1 MGQFRQ
7 ISTFVEVVAKGSL
20 SAAARA
26 EGIAPAMIGR
36 RLDAL
41 EQRLGVKLL
50 QRTTRKLAL
59 TNEGAAFLE
68 DCQRILGELEE
79 AEAAV
84 AERSVKASGHLLISA
99 PAGFGRQHVAPLIPS
114 FVAEHRDVTVSLNL
128 NDRLVDLIGEGIDVA
143 IRIAS
148 LSDSSLVSTKLADNQ
163 RVLVGSPAYLK
174 RAGTPRIPADL
185 AKHNC
190 LAISSEGSQRGWTFR
205 ENGKNVI
212 LKVAGN
218 MVCNDGEVLHDWALA
233 GKGLA
238 WRSMWEVGAEIASGQ
253 LVTVL
258 DQFAA
263 PGNDIYA
270 VFAQRRHLP
279 LRIRAFVDFLRHSY
293 SQPITGANALSEDAG
308 PAGASAAS
316 RLRCSP
322 LRARTD
328 VRFSATSAF
337 ATMCAGVTQEQSRSL
352 PLTQSTQKRAAE
364 PIKHTQ
370 NPCLTEI

>member
-7 ISTFVEVVAKGSL
+7 ISTFVEVVSKGSL

-41 EQRLGVKLL
+41 ESRLGVKLL

-68 DCQRILGELEE
+68 DCQRILTELEE
-79 AEAAV
+79 AESAV
-84 AERSVKASGHLLISA
+84 AERSAHATGHLMISA

-114 FVAEHRDVTVSLNL
+114 FLAEHRDVSITLNMS
-128 NDRLVDLIGEGIDVA
+128 DRVVDIVGEGIDVA

-148 LSDSSLVSTKLADNQ
+148 LSDSSLVSVKLADNE
-163 RVLVGSPAYLK
+163 RVVVGAPSYLK
-174 RAGTPRIPADL
+174 RHGVPQTLADL
-185 AKHNC
+185 SKHNC

-205 ENGKNVI
+205 ENGKNVV

-218 MVCNDGEVLHDWALA
+218 MGSNDGQVLHDWALA

-238 WRSMWEVGAEIASGQ
+238 WRSMWEVGNEIAEGKLQ
-253 LVTVL
+253 TVL
-258 DQFAA
+258 DQHSA

-279 LRIRAFVDFLRHSY
+279 LRIRAFVDFLRHTY
-293 SQPITGANALSEDAG
+293 AQPEYWRKT
-308 PAGASAAS
+308 
-316 RLRCSP
+316 
-322 LRARTD
+322 
-328 VRFSATSAF
+328 V
-337 ATMCAGVTQEQSRSL
+337 
-352 PLTQSTQKRAAE
+352 K
-364 PIKHTQ
+364 
-370 NPCLTEI
+370 

>member
-7 ISTFVEVVAKGSL
+7 ISTFVEVVSKGSL

-41 EQRLGVKLL
+41 ESRLGVKLL

-68 DCQRILGELEE
+68 DCQRILAELEE
-79 AEAAV
+79 AETAV
-84 AERSVKASGHLLISA
+84 AERSAHATGHLMISA

-114 FVAEHRDVTVSLNL
+114 FLAEHRDVSVTLNMS
-128 NDRLVDLIGEGIDVA
+128 DRVVDIVGEGIDVA

-148 LSDSSLVSTKLADNQ
+148 LSDSNLVSVKLADNE
-163 RVLVGSPAYLK
+163 RVVVAAPSYLK
-174 RAGTPRIPADL
+174 RHGEPKTLADL

-205 ENGKNVI
+205 DNGKNVVM
-212 LKVAGN
+212 KVNGN
-218 MVCNDGEVLHDWALA
+218 MGSNDGQVLHDWALA

-238 WRSMWEVGAEIASGQ
+238 WRSMWEVGNEIEAGKLQ
-253 LVTVL
+253 TVL
-258 DQFAA
+258 NEHAA

-279 LRIRAFVDFLRHSY
+279 LRIRAFVDFLRHTY
-293 SQPITGANALSEDAG
+293 AQPDYWRKSW
-308 PAGASAAS
+308 
-316 RLRCSP
+316 
-322 LRARTD
+322 
-328 VRFSATSAF
+328 
-337 ATMCAGVTQEQSRSL
+337 
-352 PLTQSTQKRAAE
+352 K
-364 PIKHTQ
+364 
-370 NPCLTEI
+370 

>member
-7 ISTFVEVVAKGSL
+7 ISTFVEVVSKGSL

-41 EQRLGVKLL
+41 ESRLGVKLL

-68 DCQRILGELEE
+68 DCQRILTELEE
-79 AEAAV
+79 AESAV
-84 AERSVKASGHLLISA
+84 AERSAHATGHLMISA

-114 FVAEHRDVTVSLNL
+114 FLAEHRDVSITLNMS
-128 NDRLVDLIGEGIDVA
+128 DRVVDIVGEGIDVA

-148 LSDSSLVSTKLADNQ
+148 LSDSSLVSVKLADNE
-163 RVLVGSPAYLK
+163 RVVVGAPSYLK
-174 RAGTPRIPADL
+174 RHGVPQTLADL
-185 AKHNC
+185 SKHNC

-205 ENGKNVI
+205 ENGKNVV

-218 MVCNDGEVLHDWALA
+218 MGSNDGQVLHDWALA

-238 WRSMWEVGAEIASGQ
+238 WRSMWEVGNEIAEGKLQ
-253 LVTVL
+253 TVL
-258 DQFAA
+258 DQHSA

-279 LRIRAFVDFLRHSY
+279 LRIRAFVDFLRHTY
-293 SQPITGANALSEDAG
+293 AQPEYWRKTG
-308 PAGASAAS
+308 
-316 RLRCSP
+316 
-322 LRARTD
+322 
-328 VRFSATSAF
+328 
-337 ATMCAGVTQEQSRSL
+337 
-352 PLTQSTQKRAAE
+352 K
-364 PIKHTQ
+364 
-370 NPCLTEI
+370 

>member
-7 ISTFVEVVAKGSL
+7 ISTFVEVVSKGSL

-41 EQRLGVKLL
+41 ESRLGVKLL

-68 DCQRILGELEE
+68 DCQRILAELEE
-79 AEAAV
+79 AETAV
-84 AERSVKASGHLLISA
+84 AERSAHATGHLMISA

-114 FVAEHRDVTVSLNL
+114 FLAEHRDVSVTLNMS
-128 NDRLVDLIGEGIDVA
+128 DRVVDIVGEGIDVA

-148 LSDSSLVSTKLADNQ
+148 LSDSNLVSVKLADNE
-163 RVLVGSPAYLK
+163 RVVVAAPSYLK
-174 RAGTPRIPADL
+174 RYGEPRTLADL

-205 ENGKNVI
+205 DNGKNVVM
-212 LKVAGN
+212 KVSGN
-218 MVCNDGEVLHDWALA
+218 MGSNDGQVLHDWALA

-238 WRSMWEVGAEIASGQ
+238 WRSMWEVGNEIEAGKLQ
-253 LVTVL
+253 TVL
-258 DQFAA
+258 NEHSA

-279 LRIRAFVDFLRHSY
+279 LRIRAFVDFLRHTY
-293 SQPITGANALSEDAG
+293 AQPDYWRKSW
-308 PAGASAAS
+308 
-316 RLRCSP
+316 
-322 LRARTD
+322 
-328 VRFSATSAF
+328 
-337 ATMCAGVTQEQSRSL
+337 
-352 PLTQSTQKRAAE
+352 K
-364 PIKHTQ
+364 
-370 NPCLTEI
+370 

>member
-7 ISTFVEVVAKGSL
+7 ISTFVEVVARGSL

-41 EQRLGVKLL
+41 ETRLGVKLL

-68 DCQRILGELEE
+68 DCQRILSELEE
-79 AEAAV
+79 AESAV
-84 AERSVKASGHLLISA
+84 AERSARASGHLLVSV
-99 PAGFGRQHVAPLIPS
+99 PAGFGRQHVAPLLPS
-114 FVAEHRDVTVSLNL
+114 FLAEHRDVTVNLNL
-128 NDRLVDLIGEGIDVA
+128 TDRIVDVVGEGVDVA

-148 LSDSSLVSTKLADNQ
+148 LSDSSLVGVKLADNQ
-163 RVLVGSPAYLK
+163 RVLVASPAYL
-174 RAGTPRIPADL
+174 RRNGTPRTLADL

-190 LAISSEGSQRGWTFR
+190 LAISSEGSQRGWSFS
-205 ENGKNVI
+205 ENGKIVT

-218 MVCNDGEVLHDWALA
+218 MVCNDGAVLHDWALT

-238 WRSMWEVGAEIASGQ
+238 WRSMWEVASDIEAGR
-253 LVTVL
+253 LRTVL

-279 LRIRAFVDFLRHSY
+279 LRIRAFVDFLRHTY
-293 SQPITGANALSEDAG
+293 AG
-308 PAGASAAS
+308 
-316 RLRCSP
+316 REYWR
-322 LRARTD
+322 
-328 VRFSATSAF
+328 
-337 ATMCAGVTQEQSRSL
+337 
-352 PLTQSTQKRAAE
+352 KR
-364 PIKHTQ
+364 
-370 NPCLTEI
+370 